1 MAERILSN
9 FDKNRKSVKSYVQ
22 LVQMQFVRISAG
34 EILHNV
40 LILVNSYVSREFQ
53 IASKI
58 IHIKSVYLAHLLQS
72 LNLQTRMK
80 LGNALFDQF
89 VVFVANGLDVIVE
102 LSLKKANIRLR
113 QFFRYYG
120 NASML

>member
-22 LVQMQFVRISAG
+22 FVQMQFVRISAG

-40 LILVNSYVSREFQ
+40 LILVNSNVSREFQ

-58 IHIKSVYLAHLLQS
+58 IHIKSVDLAHLLQS

-89 VVFVANGLDVIVE
+89 VVFVAKGLDVIVE

-120 NASML
+120 NASIL

>member
-1 MAERILSN
+1 MAERIFSN